1 MKLGVIISSND
12 AETCWNALRYANF
25 ALNQKEGVKIFLI
38 SKGVEYEKIST
49 EKYNTIEQAGKF
61 LQSGGKIYACGTC
74 IKSRE
79 QKESNLCPINSM
91 KDLYE
96 IVKESDKVVTF

>member
-1 MKLGVIISSND
+1 M
-12 AETCWNALRYANF
+12 
-25 ALNQKEGVKIFLI
+25 
-38 SKGVEYEKIST
+38 
-49 EKYNTIEQAGKF
+49 
-61 LQSGGKIYACGTC
+61 QSGGKIYACGTC

-79 QKESNLCPINSM
+79 QKETNLCPVSSM